1 MTDIN
6 NIVAIVIA
14 IVVVFLVQLA
24 CDIMDGGD
32 DE

>member
-6 NIVAIVIA
+6 NIVVIFIA

-32 DE
+32 NE

>member
-1 MTDIN
+1 MIDVN

-14 IVVVFLVQLA
+14 IVVVLLVQLA

-32 DE
+32 NE

>member
-6 NIVAIVIA
+6 NIVAIFIA

-32 DE
+32 NE

>member
-32 DE
+32 NE